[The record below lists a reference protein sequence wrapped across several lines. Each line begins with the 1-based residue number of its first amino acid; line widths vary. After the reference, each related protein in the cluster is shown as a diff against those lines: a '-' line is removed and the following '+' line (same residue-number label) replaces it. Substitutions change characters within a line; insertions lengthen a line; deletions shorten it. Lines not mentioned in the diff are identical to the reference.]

1 MDRRYLGIGDLPSNG
16 NVQYSFDEVCV
27 RPLEVGDLTPLYTA
41 ISQTSIRNLVR
52 VLTHCVS
59 VDMHQLTDGDL
70 FYALAWVRLYSYPK
84 SSVTVTW
91 KCNEPVILN
100 RLKKIQLDP
109 RLKKFSEQQL
119 KDKGLHVG
127 CCETKNTIP
136 LSNVSIKQIRL
147 PENAGLPEHL
157 DYPRVATLIEYD
169 EMYAD
174 DPSMNEVARLARW
187 MKRGDTLAEKI
198 NFLQRLIRR
207 EGLDVLCKLKAIE
220 ANYFHGVKDVYVLD
234 CHRCDTKTRVEN
246 IPNILK
252 FFNTTSEESVLNMQF
267 NLANAIHLQTGEDL
281 PAKKLL
287 YWHSCYEKDL
297 IEKEEKRRLKEASR
311 KQGRR

>member
-16 NVQYSFDEVCV
+16 NVPYPFDEICV
-27 RPLEVGDLTPLYTA
+27 RPLEVGDLTPLYTS
-41 ISQTSIRNLVR
+41 ITQTSIRNLIR
-52 VLTHCVS
+52 VLQYCVS
-59 VDMHQLTDGDL
+59 EDLQQLTDGDL
-70 FYALAWVRLYSYPK
+70 FYTLAWIRLYSYPK

-91 KCNEPVILN
+91 MCKESVILN
-100 RLKKIQLDP
+100 RLKKIQLNP
-109 RLKKFSEQQL
+109 RFKKFSTQQL

-127 CCETKNTIP
+127 DCGTKNTIP

-147 PENAGLPEHL
+147 PEDAELPEIL
-157 DYPRVATLIEYD
+157 DYPRVSTLIEYD
-169 EMYAD
+169 EKYAD
-174 DPSMNEVARLARW
+174 DPELNEIADCARW
-187 MKRGDTLAEKI
+187 IKDGDTLPEKI
-198 NFLQRLIRR
+198 NNLEKLIRKK
-207 EGLDVLCKLKAIE
+207 GLDLINQIKAIKK
-220 ANYFHGVKDVYVLD
+220 NFYHGVKDVYVLD

-246 IPNILK
+246 VPSILK
-252 FFNTTSEESVLNMQF
+252 FFNTTSEESVLNMQY
-267 NLANAIHLQTGEDL
+267 NLANAINFPVGEDI